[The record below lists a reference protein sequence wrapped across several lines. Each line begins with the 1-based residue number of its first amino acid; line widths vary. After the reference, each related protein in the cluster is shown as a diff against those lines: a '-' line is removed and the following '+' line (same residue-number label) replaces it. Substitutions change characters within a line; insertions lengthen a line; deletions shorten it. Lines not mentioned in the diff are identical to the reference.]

1 MGLNVIFLA
10 YLCILHTYM
19 CTNQKS
25 LKIENTKNMRKAFV
39 HFLWGTLVLAFVV
52 SGLAFTAIWNGW
64 IGYMPPIEDLQNPI
78 NRFATQIYS
87 ADGKVIGTWNF
98 NRENRVCIPYSN
110 LSPHLVDALVAT
122 EDARFYDHSGV
133 DFIALGRAIVK
144 RGLLGQT
151 SAGGG
156 STITQQLAK
165 QLYSETAKSTLQ
177 RVLQKPIEWVIAV
190 KLERNYTKEEIIAL
204 YLNYFDFLHNA
215 VGIKTASNTYFN
227 KEPKDLTVEEAATLI
242 GLCKNPSLF
251 NPVRYPERCRERRNV
266 VLDQMRKAG
275 YLTDSQYDEY
285 AAKDLTLDFHRT
297 DHKDGTAPYL
307 REFLRIYMTAER
319 PDISKYPSWNK
330 RQYVLDSIAWVTDP
344 LYGWCNKNFKKDGTP
359 YNLNADGLKVYTTID
374 SRMQRYAE
382 EAVYGHVARFLQP
395 EFTKENRRKSNA
407 PFTSQL
413 TKKQVNQIMERAVL
427 QSERYRVMK
436 ANGASDEEIHRA
448 FHTPTDMSVFTY
460 HGDLDTTMTPLDSIR
475 YVKSFLRAGF
485 MSMDPKTGAVKAYVG
500 GLDYRHFMYD
510 MVTGGRRQ
518 VGSTIKPFLYSLA
531 MENGFSPCDLA
542 PNVQRTYMVAGQ
554 PWTPRN
560 ASHKRAGEM
569 VTLKWGLAQSSNW
582 VSAYLMSK
590 LSPQQFVQLLHDYG
604 INNPDIHPSM
614 SLCLGPCEVSVA
626 EMVSAYTTFAN
637 GGIRV
642 APLFVSRIEDNDGNV
657 VATFQPRMN
666 EVISAES
673 ANKMLVEL
681 MGVVEGGTAGRL
693 RYKYNFTGDIGGK
706 TGTTNRNSDAWF
718 MGFTPELVSGCW
730 VGGED
735 RDIHFDSMRMG
746 QGATMALPIWAYF
759 MKKVYRD
766 SSLPYDP
773 NSKFNLPEGFDPC
786 AKDADDMEY
795 GIDEVYE

>member
-1 MGLNVIFLA
+1 
-10 YLCILHTYM
+10 
-19 CTNQKS
+19 
-25 LKIENTKNMRKAFV
+25 MRKKFI
-39 HFLWGTLVLAFVV
+39 HFLWTLLAVSFVTTI
-52 SGLAFTAIWNGW
+52 LAFTAIWNGW

-98 NRENRVCIPYSN
+98 NRENRVCVPYKDI
-110 LSPHLVDALVAT
+110 SPYLVQALVAT

-165 QLYSETAKSTLQ
+165 QLYSEAAGSTMQ
-177 RVLQKPIEWVIAV
+177 RLLQKPIEWVIAV

-215 VGIKTASNTYFN
+215 VGIKTAANTYFN
-227 KEPKDLTVEEAATLI
+227 KEPRDLTIEESATLV

-251 NPVRYPERCRERRNV
+251 NPVRYPDRCRERRNV
-266 VLDQMRKAG
+266 VLEQMRKAG
-275 YLTDSQYDEY
+275 YLSDKQYGRTIETP
-285 AAKDLTLDFHRT
+285 LTLNFHRT

-307 REFLRIYMTAER
+307 REFLRLYLSAEK
-319 PDISKYPSWNK
+319 PELSKYPSWNY
-330 RQYVLDSIAWVTDP
+330 RQYVIDSIAWVSDP
-344 LYGWCNKNFKKDGTP
+344 LYGWCNKNFKKDGQP
-359 YNLNADGLKVYTTID
+359 YNLNADGLRVYTTID

-382 EAVYGHVARFLQP
+382 EAVYGHVARYLQP
-395 EFTKENRRKSNA
+395 EFFKEQKGKPNA
-407 PFTSQL
+407 PFSSAL
-413 TKKQVNQIMERAVL
+413 TKKQVDQIMERAVL
-427 QSERYRVMK
+427 QSERYRALK
-436 ANGASDEEIHRA
+436 AAGASNDEIHKS
-448 FHTPTDMSVFTY
+448 FHTRTEMTLFTY
-460 HGDLDTTMTPLDSIR
+460 HGDIDTMMTPIDSIR

-500 GLDYRHFMYD
+500 GLDYSHFMYD

-542 PNVQRTYMVAGQ
+542 PNAQRTYIVAGQ

-560 ASHKRAGEM
+560 ANHRRAGEM

-590 LSPQQFVQLLHDYG
+590 LNPQQFVSLLHDYG

-614 SLCLGPCEVSVA
+614 ALCLGPCEVSVA
-626 EMVSAYTTFAN
+626 EMVSAYTAFAN
-637 GGIRV
+637 HGIRT
-642 APLFVSRIEDNDGNV
+642 APMFVSRIEDNEGNV
-657 VATFQPRMN
+657 IATFQPRMN
-666 EVISAES
+666 EVINAES
-673 ANKMLVEL
+673 ADKMIEL
-681 MGVVEGGTAGRL
+681 LKGVVDGGTAGRL
-693 RYKYNFTGDIGGK
+693 RYKYNFTGEICAK

-718 MGFTPELVSGCW
+718 MGFTPQLVSGCW

-735 RDIHFDSMRMG
+735 RDIHFDTMRMG

-766 SSLPYDP
+766 KSLPYDP
-773 NSKFNLPEGFDPC
+773 DAKFDLPEGYNPC
-786 AKDADDMEY
+786 ANSGSGDGSGDDDMS
-795 GIDEVYE
+795 IDEVYE

>member
-1 MGLNVIFLA
+1 
-10 YLCILHTYM
+10 
-19 CTNQKS
+19 
-25 LKIENTKNMRKAFV
+25 MRKVFI
-39 HFLWGTLVLAFVV
+39 HFLWWLLGLTFLGSSLAFV
-52 SGLAFTAIWNGW
+52 AIWNGW

-78 NRFATQIYS
+78 SRFATQIYS
-87 ADGKVIGTWNF
+87 SDGKVIGTWNF
-98 NRENRVCIPYSN
+98 NRENRICVPYSN
-110 LSPHLVDALVAT
+110 LSPYLVQALVAT
-122 EDARFYDHSGV
+122 EDVRFYDHSGI
-133 DFIALGRAIVK
+133 DFIALSRAIVK

-165 QLYSETAKSTLQ
+165 QLYSDAAGSTLE
-177 RVLQKPIEWVIAV
+177 RLLQKPIEWVIAV

-215 VGIKTASNTYFN
+215 VGIKTAATTYFY
-227 KEPKDLTVEEAATLI
+227 KDPKDLTLEEAATLI

-251 NPVRYPERCRERRNV
+251 NPVRYPERCRDRRNV

-275 YLTDSQYDEY
+275 YITDEQYHKSCELP
-285 AAKDLTLDFHRT
+285 LTLNFHRN
-297 DHKDGTAPYL
+297 DHKDGTAPSL
-307 REFLRIYMTAER
+307 REFLRVYMSAER
-319 PDISKYPSWNK
+319 PDRSKYPSWNK
-330 RQYVLDSIAWVTDP
+330 RQYVLDSIAWDTDP

-382 EAVYGHVARFLQP
+382 EAVYGHVARYLQP
-395 EFTKENRRKSNA
+395 EFFKENRGKPNA

-427 QSERYRVMK
+427 QSERYRILK
-436 ANGASDEEIHRA
+436 SNGASDEEIHKS
-448 FHTPTDMSVFTY
+448 FHTPTDMSIFTY
-460 HGDLDTTMTPLDSIR
+460 HGDVDTTMTPIDSIR

-485 MSMDPKTGAVKAYVG
+485 MSMDPTTGAVKAYVG
-500 GLDYRHFMYD
+500 GLDYTHFMYD

-542 PNVQRTYMVAGQ
+542 PNVQRTYMVAGM

-582 VSAYLMSK
+582 ISAYLMSK

-614 SLCLGPCEVSVA
+614 SLCLGPCEMTVA

-637 GGIRV
+637 RGIRT
-642 APLFVSRIEDNDGNV
+642 APMFVSRIEDNEGNV
-657 VATFQPRMN
+657 ITSFQPRMN
-666 EVISAES
+666 EVISEES
-673 ANKMLVEL
+673 ANKMLVL
-681 MGVVEGGTAGRL
+681 LKGVVDGGTAGRL
-693 RYKYNFTGDIGGK
+693 RYKYNFTGEIGGK

-718 MGFTPELVSGCW
+718 MGFTPQLVSGCW
-730 VGGED
+730 VGGDD

-766 SSLPYDP
+766 KTLPYDP
-773 NSKFNLPEGFDPC
+773 NAKFDLPEGFDGC
-786 AKDADDMEY
+786 SHNAEDDMEY